1 MSEKAGL
8 RIIEDKDF
16 MGKPH
21 PEYSSATLEIV
32 DNEIKRLLQVS
43 ENQSCSASV
52 LLCYNTVGG
61 LHQAVSQLPAEYLH
75 RQESRMI

>member
-43 ENQSCSASV
+43 ENQSCSAYV
-52 LLCYNTVGG
+52 LSCC
-61 LHQAVSQLPAEYLH
+61 
-75 RQESRMI
+75 